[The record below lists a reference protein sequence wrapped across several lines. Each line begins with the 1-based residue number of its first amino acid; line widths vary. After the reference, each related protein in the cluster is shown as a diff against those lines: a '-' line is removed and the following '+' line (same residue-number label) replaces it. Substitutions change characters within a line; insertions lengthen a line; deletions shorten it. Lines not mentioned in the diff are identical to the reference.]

1 MEVNVPDSH
10 ISANDGQDLKP
21 GLSDAKAEFFP
32 LSSPAPYSSPSWSE
46 ELGHLMMEQ
55 KRIQYQNAK
64 RASQGIHSLSGGTG
78 MPRGPMCSV
87 GSGTYVYQIQRLRVF
102 KCFVGGLLFPFCF
115 PLIFLMFFL
124 KFLAWFIWT
133 KGTQEG
139 TGVGEEGAEAT
150 QPWGWGGGSRVCQL
164 KGR

>member
-55 KRIQYQNAK
+55 KRIQHQNAK
-64 RASQGIHSLSGGTG
+64 EPLSVYIRSQVELGCHEAPCAPLGQE
-78 MPRGPMCSV
+78 PMF
-87 GSGTYVYQIQRLRVF
+87 TKF
-102 KCFVGGLLFPFCF
+102 KD
-115 PLIFLMFFL
+115 
-124 KFLAWFIWT
+124 
-133 KGTQEG
+133 
-139 TGVGEEGAEAT
+139 
-150 QPWGWGGGSRVCQL
+150 
-164 KGR
+164 